1 MKTIVLAAAAL
12 ATVMAVAPV
21 QAASFSELP
30 RTFLDQG
37 SQVPS
42 FPGSR

>member
-12 ATVMAVAPV
+12 AAMIAVAPA

-30 RTFLDQG
+30 TTFLDQG

-42 FPGSR
+42 FPGNR